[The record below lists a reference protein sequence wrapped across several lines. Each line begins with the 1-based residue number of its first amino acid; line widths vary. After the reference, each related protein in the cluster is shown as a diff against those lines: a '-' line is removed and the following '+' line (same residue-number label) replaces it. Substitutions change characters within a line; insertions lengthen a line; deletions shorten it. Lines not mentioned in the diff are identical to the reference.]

1 MEFGNVMLFVDCFLI
16 VMMLDLELIFFDL
29 RKAYLFIRVSGVGMK
44 FGWIDILNVRISEFV
59 IFSVS
64 TFSFYLNFLSS

>member
-1 MEFGNVMLFVDCFLI
+1 MSLRLGFCFRRGMEFGNVMLFVDCFLI

-44 FGWIDILNVRISEFV
+44 FG
-59 IFSVS
+59 
-64 TFSFYLNFLSS
+64 